1 MITQL
6 PRQIM
11 TPFIAKLI
19 KRGCVTTHRDCPIDD
34 LIQVLAQRRIG
45 TIVVIDGDNQVI
57 GIVSER
63 DIIRHLST
71 GAQTA
76 GTKTKD
82 IMTSKV
88 ITVETNVTS
97 SQLMQLMTENRIR
110 HVPITRDGHLV
121 GIVSIGDVVK
131 RLLEKY
137 EQEAEQ
143 LRQFINS

>member
-1 MITQL
+1 
-6 PRQIM
+6 M

-19 KRGCVTTHRDCPIDD
+19 ERSCVATHADCALDD
-34 LIQVLAQRRIG
+34 LITILAERRIG
-45 TIVVIDGDNQVI
+45 TVVVVDRDQQVI

-71 GAQTA
+71 GGTTA
-76 GTKTKD
+76 DTFAKN

-88 ITVETNVTS
+88 ITVENNVTS
-97 SQLMQLMTENRIR
+97 AQLMQLITEHHIR
-110 HVPITRDGHLV
+110 HVPITCDGKLV

-137 EQEAEQ
+137 EQEAE
-143 LRQFINS
+143 LIKQFINS

>member
-1 MITQL
+1 
-6 PRQIM
+6 M

-19 KRGCVTTHRDCPIDD
+19 ERSCVTTRDDCPLDD
-34 LIQVLAQRRIG
+34 LIAILAGRRIG
-45 TIVVIDGDNQVI
+45 TVVVVDRDHQVI

-71 GAQTA
+71 GGTTA
-76 GTKTKD
+76 DTLTKN

-88 ITVETNVTS
+88 ITVENNVTS
-97 SQLMQLMTENRIR
+97 AQLMQLMTEHRIR
-110 HVPITRDGHLV
+110 HVPITHDGKLV

-137 EQEAEQ
+137 EQEAE
-143 LRQFINS
+143 LIKQFINS

>member
-1 MITQL
+1 
-6 PRQIM
+6 M

-19 KRGCVTTHRDCPIDD
+19 ERSCVTTHADCPLDD
-34 LIQVLAQRRIG
+34 LIAILAERRIG
-45 TIVVIDGDNQVI
+45 TVVVVDRDQQVI

-71 GAQTA
+71 GGTTA
-76 GTKTKD
+76 DTFAKN

-88 ITVETNVTS
+88 ITVENNVTS
-97 SQLMQLMTENRIR
+97 AQLMQLITKHHIR
-110 HVPITRDGHLV
+110 HVPITCDGKLV

-137 EQEAEQ
+137 EQEAE
-143 LRQFINS
+143 LIKQFINS